1 MATKKPKTPRIKL
14 VASNA
19 TPSEPKPKFGEAGQ
33 SLWKLITDEFDI
45 SDAGGIALLEQ
56 ICHAQDRVEQLAAQ
70 IAIDSPVIYIKN
82 VPKAHPALR
91 DELANR
97 AFITRNLQRLGVNVE
112 AIKSP
117 GRPPGY
123 LPPTR

>member
-1 MATKKPKTPRIKL
+1 MATRKPKIKSI
-14 VASNA
+14 ASNM
-19 TPSEPKPKFGEAGQ
+19 TPSEPKSKFAGAGQ

-70 IAIDSPVIYIKN
+70 IAIDGAIIYVKG

-123 LPPTR
+123 SPPTR